1 MPKGKR
7 RGFSGS
13 RTTLAQLQELG
24 INIKIC
30 AYCKRDLKLRLHQ
43 HNDVPMGYLFVNKV
57 QGIYALL
64 HRKCKKPY
72 LEKKRL

>member
-7 RGFSGS
+7 RGFSGCKTS
-13 RTTLAQLQELG
+13 LVDLQKKG
-24 INIKIC
+24 INTSIC
-30 AYCKRDLKLRLHQ
+30 EFCKKELKLRLHQ
-43 HNDVPMGYLFVNKV
+43 HFDIPMGYLFVNKI
-57 QGIYALL
+57 QNIYVLL